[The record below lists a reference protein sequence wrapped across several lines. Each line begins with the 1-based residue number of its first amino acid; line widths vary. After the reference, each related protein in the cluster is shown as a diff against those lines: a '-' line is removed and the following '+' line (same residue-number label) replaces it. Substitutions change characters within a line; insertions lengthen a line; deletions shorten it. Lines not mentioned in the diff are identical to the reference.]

1 MEKVQRDFILGDQWF
16 YFKLY
21 TGVKTA
27 DTLLLEV
34 IQPLRQYLLENKLID
49 KWFFIRYS
57 DPDFHLRIRFSLQN
71 RQALGIVISKLNE
84 LVKPYLEN
92 KLISS
97 MQVDTYS
104 RELERYGEKTIEYG
118 ETLFFYDCEM
128 TLALLDIIEGDE
140 GENFR
145 WHFACMTVDNLL
157 TDFELTESE
166 KLELMNNLQYGF
178 GKEFGMND
186 QLKIQLDKKFRAERQ
201 TIRSFLLKENDF
213 YNPFY
218 QIIEQKSLNT
228 SPIISKI
235 IRLHKSNELYPNRN
249 SLLSSYIHMLLNRI
263 FKSKQRLNE
272 MVVYS
277 LLSRFYKTEIA
288 RKKKAS

>member
-104 RELERYGEKTIEYG
+104 RELERYAKHPCSIG
-118 ETLFFYDCEM
+118 
-128 TLALLDIIEGDE
+128 
-140 GENFR
+140 
-145 WHFACMTVDNLL
+145 
-157 TDFELTESE
+157 
-166 KLELMNNLQYGF
+166 
-178 GKEFGMND
+178 
-186 QLKIQLDKKFRAERQ
+186 
-201 TIRSFLLKENDF
+201 
-213 YNPFY
+213 
-218 QIIEQKSLNT
+218 
-228 SPIISKI
+228 
-235 IRLHKSNELYPNRN
+235 
-249 SLLSSYIHMLLNRI
+249 
-263 FKSKQRLNE
+263 
-272 MVVYS
+272 
-277 LLSRFYKTEIA
+277 
-288 RKKKAS
+288 